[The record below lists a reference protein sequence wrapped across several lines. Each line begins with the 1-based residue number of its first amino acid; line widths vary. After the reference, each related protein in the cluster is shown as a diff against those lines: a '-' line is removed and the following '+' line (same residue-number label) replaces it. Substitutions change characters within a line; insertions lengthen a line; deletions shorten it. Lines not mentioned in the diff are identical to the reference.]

1 MRPMHVAT
9 VYDAGVHDA
18 LAPRLTQ
25 FVAVAR
31 TEHMTRAAE
40 RIGVPQPTLSRAMA
54 RLEADLGVALFT
66 RTGRTL
72 RLTPAGRT
80 LLRRAETAL
89 AELTAAADELA
100 GDADRTHGRVTL
112 GFLSTLG
119 TEAVPRLLRGFRD
132 AHPGIRIELVQGRHE
147 MLLDRLRQGVA
158 DLALTSPLPDEPG
171 LTSVALAD
179 EELRLAVP
187 SGHRLDPGAGPDRAL
202 DLAEAADE
210 PFVGFAPGYG
220 LRGTVEAWCRQ
231 AGFAPRV
238 AFEGGDAAT
247 LRGLVGAG
255 LGVALLP
262 RAPEVPGV
270 VQRPVRT
277 PRTVR
282 TLGMVHPR
290 DDRPTAPVRALR
302 EFVTARA
309 PRLLAP
315 H

>member
-1 MRPMHVAT
+1 MHDV
-9 VYDAGVHDA
+9 
-18 LAPRLTQ
+18 LAPRLHQ

-31 TEHMTRAAE
+31 TQHMTRAAE

-54 RLEADLGVALFT
+54 RLEADLGVALFA
-66 RTGRTL
+66 RAGRAL
-72 RLTPAGRT
+72 RLTAAGRT
-80 LLRRAETAL
+80 LLRRAEAAL

-100 GDADRTHGRVTL
+100 GDADPTSGRVTL

-132 AHPGIRIELVQGRHE
+132 VGPGVRVELIQGGHE
-147 MLLDRLRQGVA
+147 MLLDRVREGVA

-171 LTSVALAD
+171 LAAVALAE

-187 SGHRLDPGAGPDRAL
+187 AGHRLDRAGPDRAV
-202 DLAEAADE
+202 DLVEAADE

-220 LRGTVEAWCRQ
+220 LRGTIQTWCRE
-231 AGFAPRV
+231 AGFRPRL

-262 RAPEVPGV
+262 LAPDVPRV
-270 VQRPVRT
+270 VQVPVRV

-290 DDRPTAPVRALR
+290 EDRPTPPVRALR
-302 EFVTARA
+302 EFVVAHA
-309 PRLLAP
+309 PRLLTA

>member
-1 MRPMHVAT
+1 MHVRF
-9 VYDAGVHDA
+9 VYDANMHDV

-72 RLTPAGRT
+72 RLTPAGRS
-80 LLRRAETAL
+80 LLRRAEAAL
-89 AELTAAADELA
+89 AELTAAVDELT

-147 MLLDRLRQGVA
+147 MLLDRVREGVA
-158 DLALTSPLPDEPG
+158 DLSLTSPLPDEPG
-171 LTSVALAD
+171 LSAVALAD

-187 SGHRLDPGAGPDRAL
+187 AGHRLDRGDGTV

-231 AGFAPRV
+231 AGFGPRI

-262 RAPEVPGV
+262 LAPDVPGV
-270 VQRPVRT
+270 VQLPVRT

-290 DDRPTAPVRALR
+290 DDHPTPPVRALR
-302 EFVTARA
+302 AFVTAHA
-309 PRLLAP
+309 PHLLAP

>member
-1 MRPMHVAT
+1 MHDV
-9 VYDAGVHDA
+9 
-18 LAPRLTQ
+18 LAPRMTQ

-80 LLRRAETAL
+80 LLRRAEAAL
-89 AELTAAADELA
+89 AELSAAADELA
-100 GDADRTHGRVTL
+100 GDADRTHGRATL

-132 AHPGIRIELVQGRHE
+132 AHPGIRIGLLQGRHE
-147 MLLDRLRQGVA
+147 MLLDRVREGGA
-158 DLALTSPLPDEPG
+158 DLVLTSPLPDEPG
-171 LTSVALAD
+171 LTAVALAE

-187 SGHRLDPGAGPDRAL
+187 SGHRLDRRAGTPDV

-210 PFVGFAPGYG
+210 PFIGFAPGYG
-220 LRGTVEAWCRQ
+220 LRGTVDAWCRQ
-231 AGFAPRV
+231 AGFGPRI

-262 RAPEVPGV
+262 LAPDVPGV
-270 VQRPVRT
+270 VQLPVRT

-290 DDRPTAPVRALR
+290 DDRPTPPVRELR
-302 EFVTARA
+302 AFVTAHA
-309 PRLLAP
+309 PHLLAP
-315 H
+315 HR

>member
-1 MRPMHVAT
+1 MH
-9 VYDAGVHDA
+9 
-18 LAPRLTQ
+18 Q

-31 TEHMTRAAE
+31 AEHMTRAAE

-54 RLEADLGVALFT
+54 RLEADLGLTLFT

-72 RLTPAGRT
+72 RLTPSGRT

-100 GDADRTHGRVTL
+100 GDADRTHGRVAL

-119 TEAVPRLLRGFRD
+119 AGSVPQLLRGFRD
-132 AHPGIRIELVQGRHE
+132 AHPGVRIGLLQGRHE
-147 MLLDRLRQGVA
+147 TLLDQVRSGVA
-158 DLALTSPLPDEPG
+158 DLVLTSPLPDEPG
-171 LTSVALAD
+171 LESVPLAD
-179 EELRLAVP
+179 EELRLTVP
-187 SGHRLDPGAGPDRAL
+187 AGHRMDRGPAPHAV

-210 PFVGFAPGYG
+210 PFVSFAPGYG
-220 LRGTVEAWCRQ
+220 LRDTIEAWCRQ
-231 AGFAPRV
+231 AGFSPRL
-238 AFEGGDAAT
+238 AFEGGEVAT

-262 RAPEVPGV
+262 LAPDLPGV
-270 VQRPVRT
+270 VQLPVRT

-290 DDRPTAPVRALR
+290 GDHPTPPVLALR
-302 EFVTARA
+302 EFVTAHA
-309 PRLLAP
+309 PRLLT

>member
-1 MRPMHVAT
+1 MHDV
-9 VYDAGVHDA
+9 

-40 RIGVPQPTLSRAMA
+40 RIGVPQPTLSRAIA

-72 RLTPAGRT
+72 RLTPAGRS
-80 LLRRAETAL
+80 LLRRAEAAL
-89 AELTAAADELA
+89 TELTAAADELA

-112 GFLSTLG
+112 AFLSTLG

-132 AHPGIRIELVQGRHE
+132 THPGIRIELVQGRHE
-147 MLLDRLRQGVA
+147 MLLDRVREGVA

-171 LTSVALAD
+171 LTALALAD

-187 SGHRLDPGAGPDRAL
+187 AGHRLDRRDGTV

-220 LRGTVEAWCRQ
+220 LRGTVDAWCRQ
-231 AGFAPRV
+231 AGFGPRI

-262 RAPEVPGV
+262 LAPDVPGV
-270 VQRPVRT
+270 VQLPVAA

-282 TLGMVHPR
+282 TLGMVYPR
-290 DDRPTAPVRALR
+290 DDRPTPPVRELR
-302 EFVTARA
+302 AFVTARA
-309 PRLLAP
+309 PHLLTP
-315 H
+315 PDTVEPWLR